1 MSYNLLF
8 EKANDLYSAGAFNQA
23 EDLYRQILEAV
34 PENPDVLCMMGL
46 TAHAK
51 GCFNEACEYFY
62 KALQHAPRHLPLY
75 FNLAVSLTAAGKLH
89 EALKAYFEVIKLN
102 PNIKEA
108 YNNSGGIYES
118 LNQPETAK
126 EYYRKALK
134 IDAGY
139 LESLVN
145 LAALDNDVAA
155 LQALAKNNPN
165 SALPLYYLALINF
178 KQNNFTEAEK
188 YIVSAQNSDNTSAD
202 IYLLAGNIAL
212 KLNNSDEAVKAFA
225 QALQINGKCAP
236 ALINL
241 AALTENESLY
251 RKALDL
257 EPNNAE
263 AHAGLAALL
272 YKQKRTLE
280 ALEEYRQAVILNP
293 DIPEVSNNLAL
304 ILKDTGDYAR
314 AADLLLNAIKQAP
327 QHTEFS
333 INLSETLTLFY
344 AQNPQE
350 ACKIAAQWQKFT
362 PNNVFANRLNAAFS
376 GEKSAD
382 STQYAEQL
390 FDEFAK
396 TYEQTMQNINYSA
409 IAKLRELGFAP
420 VGKVLDLG
428 CGTGLAGQAF
438 KSAANSFVGVDISQ
452 KMLNSAAFKGVYT
465 DLIKDDIV
473 NFLSHNKLKFNLSV
487 ALDVVEYI
495 DDFCKMAI
503 CINCAPFIF
512 TIENA
517 PDNVNDFRLNASGRY
532 QHNPQYIRKQLITA
546 GYQNIKEYPLILRQE
561 NGADVNGT
569 LFWAE

>member
-1 MSYNLLF
+1 MLYDLLF
-8 EKANDLYSAGAFNQA
+8 EKANNLYLSGALNQA
-23 EDLYRQILEAV
+23 EDLYRQILEVV
-34 PENPDVLCMMGL
+34 PENPDVLNMMGL

-51 GCFNEACEYFY
+51 GCFNEACECFY
-62 KALQHAPRHLPLY
+62 KALRFAPRHLPLY
-75 FNLAVSLTAAGKLH
+75 FNLAVSLSAAGKLH
-89 EALKAYFEVIKLN
+89 EATNAYFEVIKLN
-102 PNIKEA
+102 PDIKEA
-108 YNNSGGIYES
+108 YNNLGGIQES
-118 LNQPETAK
+118 LNQPEKAK
-126 EYYRKALK
+126 EYYRKALEH
-134 IDAGY
+134 DPAY
-139 LESLVN
+139 LEPLVN
-145 LAALDNDVAA
+145 LAALDHDVAA
-155 LQALAKNNPN
+155 LQSLCEQHPT
-165 SALPLYYLALINF
+165 SALPVYYLALINF
-178 KQNNFTEAEK
+178 KQNNLSEAVRYVK
-188 YIVSAQNSDNTSAD
+188 LAQNSDTSSAD

-212 KLNNSDEAVKAFA
+212 KLNNTDEAVKAFA

-362 PNNVFANRLNAAFS
+362 PDNVFANRLVSAFN
-376 GEKSAD
+376 GKNSAD
-382 STQYAEQL
+382 GKAYTEAL
-390 FDEFAK
+390 FDAFAEN
-396 TYEQTMQNINYSA
+396 YEQTMQNINYSA
-409 IAKLRELGFAP
+409 INKLKELKFTP
-420 VGKVLDLG
+420 IGKVLDLG
-428 CGTGLAGQAF
+428 CGTGLVGQTF
-438 KSAANSFVGVDISQ
+438 KSDKNSFIGVDISQ

-473 NFLSHNKLKFNLSV
+473 NFLSHNKLKFNLAV

-561 NGADVNGT
+561 NGTDVNGT

>member
-134 IDAGY
+134 IDASY
-139 LESLVN
+139 LEPAVN
-145 LAALDNDVAA
+145 SAALDNDVAA

-188 YIVSAQNSDNTSAD
+188 YIVSAQNSDTFSAD

-212 KLNNSDEAVKAFA
+212 KLNNTDEAVKAFTK
-225 QALQINGKCAP
+225 ALQINAKCVP

-241 AALTENESLY
+241 GSLTEDESLY
-251 RKALDL
+251 RSALDL
-257 EPNNAE
+257 EPSNAD

-272 YKQKRTLE
+272 YRQKRTLE
-280 ALEEYRQAVILNP
+280 ALEEYRQAVIINP
-293 DIPEVSNNLAL
+293 DMPEVSNNLAL
-304 ILKDTGDYAR
+304 ILKDSGDYVR

-327 QHTEFS
+327 QQIEFS
-333 INLSETLTLFY
+333 VNLAETLTLLY
-344 AQNPQE
+344 YQQPEKAQ
-350 ACKIAAQWQKFT
+350 KIAEQWQKFM
-362 PNNVFANRLNAAFS
+362 PDNIFANRLNAAFS
-376 GEKSAD
+376 GEKAAD

-420 VGKVLDLG
+420 AGKVLDLG

-452 KMLNSAAFKGVYT
+452 KMLNSAALKNIYT

-473 NFLSHNKLKFNLSV
+473 HFLQAANLNFDV
-487 ALDVVEYI
+487 AIALDVVEYI
-495 DDFCKMAI
+495 DDFAKIAAQLKHI
-503 CINCAPFIF
+503 PFIF

-517 PDNVNDFRLNASGRY
+517 PDEASDYRLNAGGRY
-532 QHNPQYIRKQLITA
+532 QHNPQYIRKILSGA
-546 GYQNIKEYPLILRQE
+546 GYKNIKEYSLILRQE